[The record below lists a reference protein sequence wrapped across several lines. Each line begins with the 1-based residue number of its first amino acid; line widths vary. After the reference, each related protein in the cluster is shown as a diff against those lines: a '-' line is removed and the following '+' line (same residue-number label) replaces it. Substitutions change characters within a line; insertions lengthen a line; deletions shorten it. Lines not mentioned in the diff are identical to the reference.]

1 MAEIKWMTRQTG
13 EVPILLLD
21 EVVAE
26 LDAQRRALLLDYV
39 KDANQALLTA
49 TDPAMFS
56 RDFLR
61 NSSSFLVEKGRV
73 QLDTGQIGKS

>member
-1 MAEIKWMTRQTG
+1 NWMTRQTG
-13 EVPILLLD
+13 ETPVLLLD

-26 LDAQRRALLLDYV
+26 LDAQRRAVLLNTV
-39 KDANQALLTA
+39 QHAHQAFLTA

-61 NSSSFLVEKGRV
+61 NATGFLVENGRV
-73 QLDTGQIGKS
+73 QLDVSQS

>member
-1 MAEIKWMTRQTG
+1 MTEQTG

-21 EVVAE
+21 KVVAE
-26 LDAQRRALLLDYV
+26 LDAQRRALLLNYV

-56 RDFLR
+56 KDFLR
-61 NSSSFLVEKGRV
+61 NSSSFLVENGRV
-73 QLDTGQIGKS
+73 QLDTGQIGME